1 MRLSGLRVCFVTSH
15 PPSRG
20 RLSEYAFCLLS
31 ALESS
36 RRISRIFVLT
46 DSKPER
52 ADSLRGQRVD
62 IRQVW
67 TPDNAASILKVLVNV
82 LLLRPDVVH
91 FNVHFQSFGRSRL
104 ANFIGLSLPFL
115 CKALG
120 TPSVATVHNLG
131 EKVDLKAVGLKPSF
145 LNRHGI
151 RLATRLITSA
161 SAVTVTV
168 RSYLEFLNRSY
179 GCANVTFVP
188 HGAGVSSRPPTPLPI
203 NPSRMILIFGHM
215 APFKGLPLMIDVFS
229 RVLNERK
236 DVKLIVAG
244 ESHPN
249 FPRYLDDFS
258 RNPPPKVEFVGYVD
272 ERQLPSLFERA
283 FVVVLP
289 YLAATGTSGVF
300 HLACG
305 YGKPIIASDLPEIRE
320 LVKEGAS
327 AILVPPNDVEGFA
340 KAILRLCD
348 TPWLAEEIGN
358 RNLSFAS
365 TESWNLVASSF
376 ERIYMN
382 LAAR

>member
-1 MRLSGLRVCFVTSH
+1 
-15 PPSRG
+15 
-20 RLSEYAFCLLS
+20 
-31 ALESS
+31 
-36 RRISRIFVLT
+36 VLA
-46 DSKPER
+46 DSKAKR
-52 ADSLRGQRVD
+52 ADSLYGRRVE
-62 IRQVW
+62 IRKVW
-67 TPDNAASILKVLVNV
+67 SPDNAASILKVLLNV

-115 CKALG
+115 CKAFG

-179 GCANVTFVP
+179 GCTNVTFVP
-188 HGAGVSSRPPTPLPI
+188 HGAGVSSRPPNPVPI

-229 RVLNERK
+229 CVLNERK

-249 FPRYLDDFS
+249 FPRYLDDFR

-365 TESWNLVASSF
+365 SESWNSVASSF